1 MTVSEHD
8 TWTWPDAYDCPEP
21 PTPGWMRSLCVSIDM
36 AEELGWRHPWRCYV
50 QKIQLAGR
58 QWSYAT
64 DSKGIL
70 FVDDNAAEHG
80 HCLKTYPIGSQRFYQ
95 SSVGSERFVNEK
107 SDIARR
113 TKDMLLTEIIEPFEC
128 DIRDL
133 LLFLG
138 DYKHEP
144 CPVCNQE
151 SREDRGC
158 EDCTDGFLWPEVET
172 VRIVAK
178 NRWFERNLLAQY
190 LTPLAW
196 LGVTRVRCGFAFK
209 NMPHPEMNP
218 LVVESADE
226 GERPS
231 RFRAVVMGMKD
242 DYGNPMHGL
251 KRSSGSYPRY
261 IPGIGALWHLR
272 NGFEEPLRDW
282 VQEQGENPWEILG
295 YPF

>member
-1 MTVSEHD
+1 MTVSEPD

-21 PTPGWMRSLCVSIDM
+21 PTPGWMQSLCVGISV
-36 AEELGWRHPWRCYV
+36 ESLGWRHPWRCYV

-80 HCLKTYPIGSQRFYQ
+80 HCLKTYPIGSQRFSQ